1 MTEIYSPLSQHL
13 HNEQRRHQQHM
24 MEPIIHPIFEKQTST
39 WQYIVACPE
48 THEAVIIDPV
58 LDFDPS
64 QLTVTTTSADALLD
78 FAASKGYHITRI
90 LETHA
95 HADHL
100 TAAHYIQTKLHQ
112 QRSSSSSTESKTSP
126 KKVPI
131 CTGHRIR
138 QVQATFAQRY
148 NIPPNDIDTA
158 FDHLFQDDETFQIG
172 RITARVLHLP
182 GHTPDH
188 SGYMIGTNVFTGDSI
203 FNPDVGSARCDFP
216 HGDARAL
223 YQTMRKLLALP
234 EHVKL
239 YTGHDY
245 PPAVE
250 GGAATTTTSVRE
262 PKAFVTVKDQK
273 ERNKHV
279 KEGTGEEEFVKWRQE
294 RDAGLGE
301 PRLLH
306 PSLQVNVRGGRMPWV
321 DTGNRRR
328 AFLWMPVKV
337 PETLGNRRGVSTMTT
352 SSAARIGGSSQAVLR
367 SVDRLR
373 MVMRRFV

>member
-1 MTEIYSPLSQHL
+1 
-13 HNEQRRHQQHM
+13 

-373 MVMRRFV
+373 MVMRRLTGHYL

>member
-1 MTEIYSPLSQHL
+1 
-13 HNEQRRHQQHM
+13 
-24 MEPIIHPIFEKQTST
+24 MEPIIHPIFEKRTST

-64 QLTVTTTSADALLD
+64 QLTVTTTSADELLYL
-78 FAASKGYHITRI
+78 ATSKGYHITRI

-112 QRSSSSSTESKTSP
+112 LSP
-126 KKVPI
+126 KVPI

-148 NIPPNDIDTA
+148 NIPPNDLETA

-172 RITARVLHLP
+172 RITAQVLHLP

-188 SGYMIGTNVFTGDSI
+188 SGYMIGSNVFTGDSI

-250 GGAATTTTSVRE
+250 GDSTTNRA

-273 ERNKHV
+273 EENKHV
-279 KEGTGEEEFVKWRQE
+279 KEGTVEEEFVKWRQE
-294 RDAGLGE
+294 RDSALGE

-306 PSLQVNVRGGRMPWV
+306 PSLQVNVRGGRLPWG

-337 PETLGNRRGVSTMTT
+337 PEVMESGGRRGVSTMSM
-352 SSAARIGGSSQAVLR
+352 SSARIGGSGLRAVLR
-367 SVDRLR
+367 SVDRLK

>member
-1 MTEIYSPLSQHL
+1 M
-13 HNEQRRHQQHM
+13 
-24 MEPIIHPIFEKQTST
+24 
-39 WQYIVACPE
+39 
-48 THEAVIIDPV
+48 
-58 LDFDPS
+58 
-64 QLTVTTTSADALLD
+64 
-78 FAASKGYHITRI
+78 
-90 LETHA
+90 
-95 HADHL
+95 
-100 TAAHYIQTKLHQ
+100 
-112 QRSSSSSTESKTSP
+112 
-126 KKVPI
+126 
-131 CTGHRIR
+131 
-138 QVQATFAQRY
+138 
-148 NIPPNDIDTA
+148 
-158 FDHLFQDDETFQIG
+158 
-172 RITARVLHLP
+172 
-182 GHTPDH
+182 
-188 SGYMIGTNVFTGDSI
+188 
-203 FNPDVGSARCDFP
+203 
-216 HGDARAL
+216 
-223 YQTMRKLLALP
+223 ALP

-250 GGAATTTTSVRE
+250 GSAATTTSSVRE

-306 PSLQVNVRGGRMPWV
+306 PSLQVNVRGGRMPWG

>member
-1 MTEIYSPLSQHL
+1 
-13 HNEQRRHQQHM
+13 

-112 QRSSSSSTESKTSP
+112 QL
-126 KKVPI
+126 PI

>member
-1 MTEIYSPLSQHL
+1 MNEVYTSLSQRL
-13 HNEQRRHQQHM
+13 HNEQKRHQQHHT
-24 MEPIIHPIFEKQTST
+24 MEPIIHPIFERQTST

-64 QLTVTTTSADALLD
+64 QLTVTTTSADELLD
-78 FAASKGYHITRI
+78 LAASKGYHITRI

-100 TAAHYIQTKLHQ
+100 TAAHYIQTKLHHQ
-112 QRSSSSSTESKTSP
+112 QRSSLSSSSSTESSP
-126 KKVPI
+126 KVPI

-148 NIPPNDIDTA
+148 NIPLNDLSTA

-172 RITARVLHLP
+172 RITAQVLHLP

-188 SGYMIGTNVFTGDSI
+188 SGYMIGSNVFTGDSI

-223 YQTMRKLLALP
+223 YQSMRKLLALP

-245 PPAVE
+245 PPADS
-250 GGAATTTTSVRE
+250 TTNRA

-273 ERNKHV
+273 EGNKHV
-279 KEGTGEEEFVKWRQE
+279 KEGTAEEEFVKWRQE
-294 RDAGLGE
+294 RDAALGE

-306 PSLQVNVRGGRMPWV
+306 PSLQVNVRGGRLPWG
-321 DTGNRRR
+321 DTGNRQR

-337 PETLGNRRGVSTMTT
+337 PEVMGSGTSRRGVSTMSM
-352 SSAARIGGSSQAVLR
+352 SSARIGGSSWRAVLR

>member
-1 MTEIYSPLSQHL
+1 
-13 HNEQRRHQQHM
+13 

-64 QLTVTTTSADALLD
+64 QLTVTTTSADELLD
-78 FAASKGYHITRI
+78 LATSKGYHITRI

-100 TAAHYIQTKLHQ
+100 TAAHYIQTKLHHQ
-112 QRSSSSSTESKTSP
+112 QRLSSSSSSSSTESSP
-126 KKVPI
+126 KVPI

-148 NIPPNDIDTA
+148 NIPPNDLSTA

-172 RITARVLHLP
+172 HITAQVLHLP

-188 SGYMIGTNVFTGDSI
+188 SGYMIGSNVFTGDSI

-250 GGAATTTTSVRE
+250 GNSTTNRA

-273 ERNKHV
+273 EGNKHV
-279 KEGTGEEEFVKWRQE
+279 KEGTVEEEFVKWRQE
-294 RDAGLGE
+294 RDSALGE

-306 PSLQVNVRGGRMPWV
+306 PSLQVNVRGGRLPWG

-337 PETLGNRRGVSTMTT
+337 PEVMESSGGRRGVSTMSM
-352 SSAARIGGSSQAVLR
+352 SSARIGGSGLRAVLGA
-367 SVDRLR
+367 VDTLK

>member
-1 MTEIYSPLSQHL
+1 
-13 HNEQRRHQQHM
+13 M

-64 QLTVTTTSADALLD
+64 QLTVTTTSADELLD
-78 FAASKGYHITRI
+78 LAASKGYHITRI

-100 TAAHYIQTKLHQ
+100 TAAHYIQTKLHE
-112 QRSSSSSTESKTSP
+112 QRSSSSSSSSSSSTTTETNP
-126 KKVPI
+126 KVPI

-148 NIPPNDIDTA
+148 NIPAHDLDTA

-172 RITARVLHLP
+172 RITAQALHLP

-188 SGYMIGTNVFTGDSI
+188 SGYMIGSNVFTGDSI

-216 HGDARAL
+216 HGNARAL

-245 PPAVE
+245 PP
-250 GGAATTTTSVRE
+250 GGSSSSTGGRQ

-273 ERNKHV
+273 EGNLHV

-294 RDAGLGE
+294 RDAALGE

-306 PSLQVNVRGGRMPWV
+306 PSLQVNVRGGRMPWGG
-321 DTGNRRR
+321 DTGNRNRGK

-337 PETLGNRRGVSTMTT
+337 PEAFLGGRRGVSTLV
-352 SSAARIGGSSQAVLR
+352 SSSSARIGGSSQAVVVLR

-373 MVMRRFV
+373 RAMRRFV